1 LKYNEFMNE
10 LHKQLEFEKELVIEL
25 ASLGIHTESNF
36 KVPGSDLT
44 LDLYIKT
51 PIRGLIEIKAGSFDL
66 SIIDKRIEEFHEI
79 HSKFNKSIWMFV
91 IFFGSD
97 RNIETLLN
105 RYKQLPFQFIH
116 VPESNHLQHIYCAK
130 QIRRYIVQIALGLKQ
145 NEIKIREKENK
156 EIINSINEINKHEK
170 ILIDKKEHTRH
181 ELQKLENILFEIQK
195 SDFDVHEKE
204 ELLFKSEKLKYS
216 IHENELSIN
225 INKLKLLDY
234 EKSLLNIE
242 AELLSLEHQIRDLTD
257 EHEQNLKTS
266 SGLTEAFKSSFAGR
280 EINQLSEKQASNLE
294 KTLFTSDSSFNI
306 LNIYEVAGEKF
317 QHYFPHLKKWSLP
330 MQLLETD
337 KGWFIDAT
345 NKNHGATEWK
355 VQQYNNCRITYSS
368 GGELKPLWLQKDNVF
383 NRQPIQKGM
392 FKDVLPIFKDSLG
405 PEKYALLEKEVLDFE
420 EEYQSNHY
428 TTAAL
433 RIGRTLEFIVYT
445 LVKSW
450 GIKTS
455 VTSTVRLDKLDSN
468 YKSLREKLITFYSG
482 EYSSNEELKKAKN
495 SLSKAIGHVQAPLN
509 EISINLDEDEVYS
522 TEKPISVRALLNYVR
537 KEKIQQEDVRNAI
550 EDLDNSKLIDKT
562 YDARN
567 QAAHANHSG
576 LKKDFNKEDVKL
588 MAEDLKEILFKL
600 SNINATIIQ
609 TSEEK

>member
-1 LKYNEFMNE
+1 MNE
-10 LHKQLEFEKELVIEL
+10 TNKHLEFEKKLVSEL
-25 ASLGIHTESNF
+25 ANLGIHTEFNF
-36 KVPGSDLT
+36 KVPGSDLI

-66 SIIDKRIEEFHEI
+66 STIDKRIDEFQEI

-91 IFFGSD
+91 VFFGSD
-97 RNIETLLN
+97 KNIQTLEN
-105 RYKQLPFQFIH
+105 RFTQLPFQFIH
-116 VPESNHLQHIYCAK
+116 VPENIENQHIYCAE
-130 QIRRYIVQIALGLKQ
+130 QIRRHIVQISLGLKQ
-145 NEIKIREKENK
+145 NEIKIREKEK
-156 EIINSINEINKHEK
+156 IEISNSINEIMKHEK
-170 ILIDKKEHTRH
+170 ILLLENDKNYHESNFLDETLS
-181 ELQKLENILFEIQK
+181 ELQNTNSDNREIETLK
-195 SDFDVHEKE
+195 EKY
-204 ELLFKSEKLKYS
+204 LKIQYS

-225 INKLKLLDY
+225 LNKLKLVDSK
-234 EKSLLNIE
+234 KSLLNIE

-266 SGLTEAFKSSFAGR
+266 SGIIGVFKSSLVES
-280 EINQLSEKQASNLE
+280 EIHQLSEYQASNLE
-294 KTLFTSDSSFNI
+294 KTVFTSDSSFNI
-306 LNIYEVAGEKF
+306 LNTYEVSGEKF
-317 QHYFPHLKKWSLP
+317 RHYFPHLKKWSLP

-337 KGWFIDAT
+337 KGWFVDAT
-345 NKNHGATEWK
+345 NKNHGATEWRI
-355 VQQYNNCRITYSS
+355 QQYHNCRVTYSV

-383 NRQPIQKGM
+383 NRQPIQEGM

-405 PEKYALLEKEVLDFE
+405 PDKYALLEKEVLDFE

-455 VTSTVRLDKLDSN
+455 VTSTVRLDKLDSS
-468 YKSLREKLITFYSG
+468 YKNFREKLITFYS
-482 EYSSNEELKKAKN
+482 EDHSNNEELKKAKN
-495 SLSKAIGHVQAPLN
+495 SLSKAISHVRTP
-509 EISINLDEDEVYS
+509 LDEILIYLDMDEVYS
-522 TEKPISVRALLNYVR
+522 TEKPINIRALLNHVR
-537 KEKIQQEDVRNAI
+537 KEKIRLKDVCKAI
-550 EDLDNSKLIDKT
+550 EDLNNSKLIDKT

-567 QAAHANHSG
+567 QAAHANHAG

>member
-1 LKYNEFMNE
+1 MKYNEFMKE
-10 LHKQLEFEKELVIEL
+10 IEKHLEFEKNLVTEL
-25 ASLGIHTESNF
+25 SDLGIHTESQF
-36 KVPGSDLT
+36 KVPGTDLF

-66 SIIDKRIEEFHEI
+66 SGIDKRIEEFKEI

-91 IFFGSD
+91 VFFGSD
-97 RNIETLLN
+97 KNIQTLEN
-105 RYKQLPFQFIH
+105 RFTQLPFQFIH
-116 VPESNHLQHIYCAK
+116 VPENIENQHIYCAK
-130 QIRRYIVQIALGLKQ
+130 QIRRHIVQIALGLKQ
-145 NEIKIREKENK
+145 NEINIRRKEKK
-156 EIINSINEINKHEK
+156 EIINTIENAKRHLELLTRENEKNLNEFKYLHKKLDHLKESGDDTKK
-170 ILIDKKEHTRH
+170 ILMATEDLEMLRHTSSMNERSILSLEHQLH
-181 ELQKLENILFEIQK
+181 NSK
-195 SDFDVHEKE
+195 
-204 ELLFKSEKLKYS
+204 
-216 IHENELSIN
+216 
-225 INKLKLLDY
+225 
-234 EKSLLNIE
+234 KSLIE
-242 AELLSLEHQIRDLTD
+242 IESELLSLEHQIKDLLD
-257 EHEQNLKTS
+257 ESEQNLKVVS
-266 SGLTEAFKSSFAGR
+266 SSITKFKFSIADH
-280 EINQLSEKQASNLE
+280 EIHQLSDWQAHNLE
-294 KTLFTSDSSFNI
+294 NTLFTSDSSFNI
-306 LNIYEVAGEKF
+306 LNIYKVAGEKF
-317 QHYFPHLKKWSLP
+317 QHYFPHLKKWSLS

-355 VQQYNNCRITYSS
+355 IQQYHNCRVTYSV

-383 NRQPIQKGM
+383 NRQPIQEGM

-468 YKSLREKLITFYSG
+468 YKSLREKLITFYSE

-567 QAAHANHSG
+567 QAAHANYAG

-609 TSEEK
+609 SSDEK